1 MGTRM
6 SAGRGYAQ
14 RMDAMGWQNYPT
26 HYPTG
31 IGTGIS
37 NIRHRRC
44 QKFPIWQ
51 FLLLFPGGDWR
62 AVAASGCLGRPY
74 LLLLPSP
81 SSFPSASHAISLLLL
96 INGLSL
102 TADQL
107 LPPLFVGGKGAMAWL
122 LAGLEGR
129 IIRWSVGWL
138 VASCRRLP
146 PLSSCFLAL
155 ANPISFPP
163 APWPPHFVG
172 QPIRGQPSDG
182 KFSLLSYPLL
192 SASSVFQQGKNANA
206 KKLPDDDGMNV
217 GWVPGVSAA
226 SLLFFFFC

>member
-1 MGTRM
+1 
-6 SAGRGYAQ
+6 
-14 RMDAMGWQNYPT
+14 
-26 HYPTG
+26 
-31 IGTGIS
+31 
-37 NIRHRRC
+37 
-44 QKFPIWQ
+44 
-51 FLLLFPGGDWR
+51 
-62 AVAASGCLGRPY
+62 
-74 LLLLPSP
+74 
-81 SSFPSASHAISLLLL
+81 
-96 INGLSL
+96 
-102 TADQL
+102 
-107 LPPLFVGGKGAMAWL
+107 MAWL

-226 SLLFFFFC
+226 SLLFFFLLNLWTCGCVLAAVPRLASPLFTSLVCGWKRQNACVCQNVPSAPNAMKYIFLSKKRNGKILL

>member
-1 MGTRM
+1 
-6 SAGRGYAQ
+6 
-14 RMDAMGWQNYPT
+14 
-26 HYPTG
+26 
-31 IGTGIS
+31 
-37 NIRHRRC
+37 
-44 QKFPIWQ
+44 
-51 FLLLFPGGDWR
+51 
-62 AVAASGCLGRPY
+62 
-74 LLLLPSP
+74 
-81 SSFPSASHAISLLLL
+81 
-96 INGLSL
+96 
-102 TADQL
+102 
-107 LPPLFVGGKGAMAWL
+107 MAWL

-226 SLLFFFFC
+226 SLLFFFFAEPLDLWVCVGCCASPRLASLHFISLWMEAAKCLCVPKCTIGAKRDEIYFFEQKKKWKNSALTFLGLFFHSFCSFFILWNF